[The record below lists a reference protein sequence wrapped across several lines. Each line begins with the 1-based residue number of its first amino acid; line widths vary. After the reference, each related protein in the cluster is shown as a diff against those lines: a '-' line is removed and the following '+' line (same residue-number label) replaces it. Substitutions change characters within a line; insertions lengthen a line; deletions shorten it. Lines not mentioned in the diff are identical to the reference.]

1 MGKKSGQ
8 TYGAYGRVCVKC
20 GRCLVWSKFSK
31 NKTKANGYTNECKEC
46 AAQYKA
52 QYYASPE
59 GKVRGTQTQA
69 KLRQRNKE
77 INKNRD
83 VYGPEAIALYGETKW
98 CKPHNTFH
106 PRTKEFWALDSS
118 KFDGLNNVCKRKRAD
133 NMYKITYGLNPK
145 EVTLLRQHSN
155 NCCYLC
161 GKPANGDTLHVDHK
175 KQPGKPKYKCDK
187 EYVRGIL
194 CNECNTRIIP
204 LFEHYENTYL
214 LSKFHTTFV
223 QQVFEYLR
231 NPPAQQL
238 LKIST

>member
-1 MGKKSGQ
+1 LAWSEFHKSKKG
-8 TYGAYGRVCVKC
+8 V
-20 GRCLVWSKFSK
+20 
-31 NKTKANGYTNECKEC
+31 NGYRVHCKEC
-46 AAQYKA
+46 CAKYKA
-52 QYYASPE
+52 QYYFSPE
-59 GKVRGTQTQA
+59 GKAKTAQSQA
-69 KLRQRNKE
+69 KYRASPEAKVRKAQTEARLAQRNKE
-77 INKNRD
+77 INKKRD

-98 CKPHNTFH
+98 CKSHNTFH
-106 PRTKEFWALDSS
+106 PRTKEFWALSS
-118 KFDGLNNVCKRKRAD
+118 RQLDGLSGGCKGKITDYHYKR
-133 NMYKITYGLNPK
+133 TYGLNPQ
-145 EVTLLRQHSN
+145 EISLLRQHSN

-161 GKPANGDTLHVDHK
+161 GKPANGDTLHIDHK
-175 KQPGKPKYKCDK
+175 EQPGKPKHRCDK

-214 LSKFHTTFV
+214 LAKFHTAFV

>member
-1 MGKKSGQ
+1 MGKKSGRM
-8 TYGAYGRVCVKC
+8 YGAYGRVCTTC
-20 GRCLVWSKFSK
+20 GRCLAWSKFSK
-31 NKTKANGYTNECKEC
+31 DKRIANGYRSGCKEC
-46 AAQYKA
+46 MAQYKA
-52 QYYASPE
+52 QRYASPE
-59 GKVRGTQTQA
+59 GKVAIA

-83 VYGPEAIALYGETKW
+83 VYGSEAIALYGETKW
-98 CKPHNTFH
+98 CNPHKTFH
-106 PRTKEFWALDSS
+106 PRTKEFWSLLSS
-118 KFDGLNNVCKRKRAD
+118 GVDGLNSVGKGKAAD
-133 NMYKITYGLNPK
+133 KKYKSNYSLKPQ

-175 KQPGKPKYKCDK
+175 KQPGKPEYKCDK

-194 CNECNTRIIP
+194 CHECNSRIVP
-204 LFEHYENTYL
+204 LFENYKNTYL
-214 LSKFHTTFV
+214 LSKFTTAFV